1 MNAITGT
8 WKNGQI
14 IPDNP
19 VNWPEGCRLVIE
31 PVPEGHTMGMR
42 EEDWDDSPEGIAAW
56 IRWYDSLEPLI
67 LTPEEQAEWDAA
79 RKAQKEFEKDKF
91 EERAKRIEGLF
102 K

>member
-19 VNWPEGCRLVIE
+19 VDWPEGCRLRIE
-31 PVPEGHTMGMR
+31 PVPEAQTIGKR

-67 LTPEEQAEWDAA
+67 LTPEEQADWDAA
-79 RKAQKEFEKDKF
+79 RKAQKEFEKANFDKWARQI
-91 EERAKRIEGLF
+91 EELF
-102 K
+102 P